1 MTIGKRILVTGGLGF
16 IGSHITVQLLQQGYQ
31 VVIVDNLSNSHLHT
45 LDAIAQLCPQ
55 APLFIQGDIRNPT
68 ALSHLFQQ
76 HAIDAVIHCAGLKA
90 VGESVAHPLR
100 YYDNNVNGTLCLL
113 QAMEQAEVYTLVFSS
128 SATVYGD
135 PQQLPIPENHPLRC
149 TNPYGQTKL
158 ACEHLLQDWQHSQ
171 PQARVLCLRYFN
183 PVSAHPSGLLGENFS
198 GRPNNLLPYVLLVA
212 LGRQPELQVF
222 GHDYPTPDGTGV
234 RDYLHIMD
242 LAHGH
247 VLGLEYLLQR
257 QHGYECLNLGTGQGY
272 SVLQV
277 VQAME
282 RAAQRSIP
290 YVLQARRPGDVAAT
304 WADPSRAQQLLG
316 WQANPS
322 LDLMCS
328 DAWRWAQ
335 HVASSGR

>member
-1 MTIGKRILVTGGLGF
+1 MAASKRILVTGGLGF
-16 IGSHITVQLLQQGYQ
+16 IGSHIAVLLLQHGYQ
-31 VVIVDNLSNSHLHT
+31 VVIIDNLSNSHLYT
-45 LDAIAQLCPQ
+45 LDAIAPLSPQ
-55 APLFIQGDIRNPT
+55 PPHFIQGDIRDPN

-113 QAMEQAEVYTLVFSS
+113 RAMENAKVHTLVFSS

-135 PQQLPIPENHPLRC
+135 PQQLPIPESHPLSS

-158 ACEHLLQDWQHSQ
+158 TCEHLLHDWQHSQ
-171 PQARVLCLRYFN
+171 PTARVLCLRYFN

-198 GRPNNLLPYVLLVA
+198 GSPNNLLPYVLQVA
-212 LGRQPELQVF
+212 LGQRPALQVF
-222 GHDYPTPDGTGV
+222 GHDYSTVDGTGV

-257 QHGYECLNLGTGQGY
+257 PHCYECINLGTGQGY

-282 RAAQRSIP
+282 RAAQRPIP
-290 YVLQARRPGDVAAT
+290 YTLQARRPGDVAAT
-304 WADPSRAQQLLG
+304 WADPTRAHQLLQ
-316 WQANPS
+316 WQANHT
-322 LDLMCS
+322 LDQMCI

-335 HVASSGR
+335 HAVTL